1 MKAEQQMYEL
11 RLMGMMNRYKSLN
24 ETKQIQGLS
33 LQEGLEIL
41 FLAETEY
48 RNHRRTDRLI
58 QMARFRYQAS
68 IAEINYLPTR
78 NLERSMV
85 AYLVDNEYIK
95 KGDFI
100 VITGATGCG
109 KSYLA
114 TAFGYQACNM
124 GIKTMYISMKTMF
137 DQLKLAKIDG
147 TYLKYMD
154 KIAKSSLLIIDDFG
168 LSNLDKS
175 QALDLMEIIEDRH
188 SKKSIIIASQIP
200 ISTWYDIIPDSTI
213 ADAILDRIVHT
224 ATRIDLKGDSLRKN
238 M

>member
-85 AYLVDNEYIK
+85 ASLVDNEYIK

>member
-85 AYLVDNEYIK
+85 ASLVDNEYIK

-188 SKKSIIIASQIP
+188 SKKGTIIASQIP

-224 ATRIDLKGDSLRKN
+224 ATRIELKGDSLRKN

>member
-85 AYLVDNEYIK
+85 ASLVDNEYIK

-188 SKKSIIIASQIP
+188 SKKSTIIASQIP

-224 ATRIDLKGDSLRKN
+224 ATRIELKGDSLRKN

>member
-11 RLMGMMNRYKSLN
+11 RLMGMMNRYKSLS

-85 AYLVDNEYIK
+85 ASLVDNEYIK

-188 SKKSIIIASQIP
+188 SKKGTIIASQIP

-224 ATRIDLKGDSLRKN
+224 ATRIELKGDSLRKN

>member
-1 MKAEQQMYEL
+1 
-11 RLMGMMNRYKSLN
+11 
-24 ETKQIQGLS
+24 
-33 LQEGLEIL
+33 
-41 FLAETEY
+41 
-48 RNHRRTDRLI
+48 
-58 QMARFRYQAS
+58 
-68 IAEINYLPTR
+68 
-78 NLERSMV
+78 MV
-85 AYLVDNEYIK
+85 ASLVDNEYIK

>member
-11 RLMGMMNRYKSLN
+11 RLMGMMSRYKSLN

-33 LQEGLEIL
+33 LQEGLELL

-68 IAEINYLPTR
+68 IAEINYLPSR
-78 NLERSMV
+78 NLDRSMV
-85 AYLVDNEYIK
+85 VSLVDNEYIK

-168 LSNLDKS
+168 LSNLDKT

-188 SKKSIIIASQIP
+188 AKKGTIIASQIP
-200 ISTWYDIIPDSTI
+200 ISAWYDIIPDSTI

-224 ATRIDLKGDSLRKN
+224 ATRIELKGDSLRKN

>member
-85 AYLVDNEYIK
+85 ASLVDNEYIK

-137 DQLKLAKIDG
+137 YQLKLAKIDG

-188 SKKSIIIASQIP
+188 SKKGTIIASQIP

-224 ATRIDLKGDSLRKN
+224 ATRIELKGDSLRKN

>member
-85 AYLVDNEYIK
+85 ASLVDNHR
-95 KGDFI
+95 
-100 VITGATGCG
+100 CHR
-109 KSYLA
+109 LW
-114 TAFGYQACNM
+114 Q
-124 GIKTMYISMKTMF
+124 
-137 DQLKLAKIDG
+137 KLFSNRFR
-147 TYLKYMD
+147 L
-154 KIAKSSLLIIDDFG
+154 SG
-168 LSNLDKS
+168 L
-175 QALDLMEIIEDRH
+175 
-188 SKKSIIIASQIP
+188 
-200 ISTWYDIIPDSTI
+200 
-213 ADAILDRIVHT
+213 
-224 ATRIDLKGDSLRKN
+224 
-238 M
+238 

>member
-1 MKAEQQMYEL
+1 
-11 RLMGMMNRYKSLN
+11 
-24 ETKQIQGLS
+24 
-33 LQEGLEIL
+33 
-41 FLAETEY
+41 
-48 RNHRRTDRLI
+48 
-58 QMARFRYQAS
+58 
-68 IAEINYLPTR
+68 
-78 NLERSMV
+78 
-85 AYLVDNEYIK
+85 
-95 KGDFI
+95 
-100 VITGATGCG
+100 
-109 KSYLA
+109 
-114 TAFGYQACNM
+114 
-124 GIKTMYISMKTMF
+124 MF

>member
-11 RLMGMMNRYKSLN
+11 RLMGMMNRYKSLS

-188 SKKSIIIASQIP
+188 SKKGTIIASQIP

-224 ATRIDLKGDSLRKN
+224 ATRIELKGDSLRKN

>member
-85 AYLVDNEYIK
+85 ASLVDNEYIK

-188 SKKSIIIASQIP
+188 AKKSIIIASQIP

>member
-85 AYLVDNEYIK
+85 ASLVDNEYIK

-114 TAFGYQACNM
+114 TAFGYQACKM

-188 SKKSIIIASQIP
+188 SKKSTIIASQIP

-224 ATRIDLKGDSLRKN
+224 ATRKEKKGESLRKKK
-238 M
+238 

>member
-85 AYLVDNEYIK
+85 ASLVDNEYIK

-188 SKKSIIIASQIP
+188 SKKSTIIASQIP

>member
-85 AYLVDNEYIK
+85 ASLVDNEYIK

-137 DQLKLAKIDG
+137 YQLKLAKIDG

>member
-85 AYLVDNEYIK
+85 ASLVDNEYIK

-224 ATRIDLKGDSLRKN
+224 ATRIELKGDSLRKN

>member
-1 MKAEQQMYEL
+1 M
-11 RLMGMMNRYKSLN
+11 
-24 ETKQIQGLS
+24 
-33 LQEGLEIL
+33 
-41 FLAETEY
+41 AETEY
-48 RNHRRTDRLI
+48 RNPRRTDRLI

-85 AYLVDNEYIK
+85 ASLVDNEYIK

-114 TAFGYQACNM
+114 TAFGYQACKM

-175 QALDLMEIIEDRH
+175 KALDLMEIIEDRH
-188 SKKSIIIASQIP
+188 SKKSTIIASQIP

>member
-85 AYLVDNEYIK
+85 ASLVDNEYIK

-137 DQLKLAKIDG
+137 DQLKLAKIEG

-188 SKKSIIIASQIP
+188 SQKGTIIASQIP

-224 ATRIDLKGDSLRKN
+224 ATRIELKGDSLRKN

>member
-11 RLMGMMNRYKSLN
+11 RLMGMMSRYKSLN

-33 LQEGLEIL
+33 LQEGLELL
-41 FLAETEY
+41 FWAETEY

-68 IAEINYLPTR
+68 IAEINYLPSR
-78 NLERSMV
+78 NLDRSMV
-85 AYLVDNEYIK
+85 ASLVDNEYIK

-137 DQLKLAKIDG
+137 DQLKLAKIIWF
-147 TYLKYMD
+147 YM
-154 KIAKSSLLIIDDFG
+154 KF
-168 LSNLDKS
+168 
-175 QALDLMEIIEDRH
+175 
-188 SKKSIIIASQIP
+188 
-200 ISTWYDIIPDSTI
+200 
-213 ADAILDRIVHT
+213 VVC
-224 ATRIDLKGDSLRKN
+224 
-238 M
+238 

>member
-78 NLERSMV
+78 NLERSMI
-85 AYLVDNEYIK
+85 ASLVDNEYIK

-188 SKKSIIIASQIP
+188 SKKGTIIASQIP

-224 ATRIDLKGDSLRKN
+224 ATRIELKGDSLRKN

>member
-1 MKAEQQMYEL
+1 MYEL

-85 AYLVDNEYIK
+85 ASLVDNEYIK

-188 SKKSIIIASQIP
+188 SKKGTIIASQIP

-213 ADAILDRIVHT
+213 ADAILDRIIHT

>member
-11 RLMGMMNRYKSLN
+11 RLMGMMDRYKSLN

-33 LQEGLEIL
+33 LQEGLELL

-68 IAEINYLPTR
+68 IAEINYLPSR
-78 NLERSMV
+78 NLDRSMV
-85 AYLVDNEYIK
+85 ASLVDNEYIK

-168 LSNLDKS
+168 LSNLDKT

-188 SKKSIIIASQIP
+188 AKKGTIIASQIP
-200 ISTWYDIIPDSTI
+200 ISAWYDIIPDSTI

-224 ATRIDLKGDSLRKN
+224 ATRIELKGDSLRKN

>member
-85 AYLVDNEYIK
+85 ASLVDNEYIK

-213 ADAILDRIVHT
+213 ADAILDRIIHT

>member
-24 ETKQIQGLS
+24 ETKKIQGLS

-48 RNHRRTDRLI
+48 RNPRRTDRLI

-85 AYLVDNEYIK
+85 ASLVDNEYIK

-114 TAFGYQACNM
+114 TAFGYQACKM

-188 SKKSIIIASQIP
+188 SKKSTIIASQIP

>member
-85 AYLVDNEYIK
+85 ASLVDNEYIK

-188 SKKSIIIASQIP
+188 SKKGTIIASQIP

>member
-11 RLMGMMNRYKSLN
+11 RLMGMMNPYKSLN

-85 AYLVDNEYIK
+85 ASLVDNEYIK

-188 SKKSIIIASQIP
+188 SKKGTIIASQIP

-213 ADAILDRIVHT
+213 ADAILDRIIHT

>member
-11 RLMGMMNRYKSLN
+11 RLMGMMNPYKSLN

-85 AYLVDNEYIK
+85 ASLVDNEYIK

-188 SKKSIIIASQIP
+188 SKKGTIIASQIP

>member
-85 AYLVDNEYIK
+85 ASLVDNEYIK

-188 SKKSIIIASQIP
+188 SKKGTIIASQIP

-213 ADAILDRIVHT
+213 ADAILDRIIHT

>member
-85 AYLVDNEYIK
+85 ASLVDNEYIK

-154 KIAKSSLLIIDDFG
+154 KISKSSLLIIDDFG

-188 SKKSIIIASQIP
+188 SKKGTIIASQIP

-224 ATRIDLKGDSLRKN
+224 ATRIELKGDSLRKN